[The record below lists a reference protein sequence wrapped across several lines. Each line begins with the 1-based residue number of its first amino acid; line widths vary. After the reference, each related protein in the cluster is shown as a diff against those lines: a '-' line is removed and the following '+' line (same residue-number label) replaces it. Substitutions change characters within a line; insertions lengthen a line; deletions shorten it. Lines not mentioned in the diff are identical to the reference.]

1 MIIEKRE
8 QLRKNVV
15 SEAEKG
21 DEVLDGGVVS
31 HTAASTSLERR
42 STDPDSPTEQ
52 SRLEGKDDNPLPM
65 EPERK

>member
-1 MIIEKRE
+1 M
-8 QLRKNVV
+8 NTV
-15 SEAEKG
+15 SKAEKG
-21 DEVLDGGVVS
+21 DEDLKEGTTS
-31 HTAASTSLERR
+31 QTAASTSLERR